1 MSLRSSTW
9 PTATNASEEDCGHQE
24 VSTTALDF
32 FLALSRLDSEEIWRV
47 GMSLGSGRRAGQ
59 GAFAFAVICEMES
72 KQLVAVKR
80 SLKLHGSLWVYQ
92 EQEFARHF
100 KEFCLELRILL
111 HDSLRSH
118 ENIINLRGIY
128 EQDVSG
134 VPSLSLV
141 LENGD
146 RGTLDCFLK
155 NDPDLVRFGT
165 QDWLGFVLE
174 CIFQLASGYE
184 TLHSLGI
191 CHGDV
196 KTTNVLVVLN
206 ESRWVYKICDFG
218 QAVVSSKIGDGS
230 VQLPHGTAIYN
241 APEIR
246 NLDGSATSSFTIAD
260 ALLTDLYSFGLL
272 VWEVLVQ
279 GEVYYKTIETHDLAT
294 PTSANIHEFLRN
306 VPQNELL
313 QYAFSAMDTQN
324 FPKSFKNLF
333 GFVVQGTLQYHPKDR
348 TNMGAIKRVLG
359 RNDDGLQP
367 LSFVH
372 DSRAQS
378 FTPSTAQ
385 VKQDV
390 EHQEDTGNDTILSWT
405 GELSLF
411 QVTFSSFGAKYNY

>member
-9 PTATNASEEDCGHQE
+9 PTATHASEEDCGHQE

-32 FLALSRLDSEEIWRV
+32 FLALARLDSEEIWRV
-47 GMSLGSGRRAGQ
+47 GMSLGSGRRVGQ

-141 LENGD
+141 LEYGD
-146 RGTLDCFLK
+146 CGTLDYFLQ
-155 NDPDLVRFGT
+155 NNPIQGEL
-165 QDWLGFVLE
+165 VLE

-196 KTTNVLVVLN
+196 KTTNVLVVSN

-230 VQLPHGTAIYN
+230 VQLPRGTAIYN

-246 NLDGSATSSFTIAD
+246 DLDGSATFSFTIAD

-279 GEVYYKTIETHDLAT
+279 GEVYYKTIQAHDLAT

-306 VPQNELL
+306 VPQNKLL

-333 GFVVQGTLQYHPKDR
+333 GFVVQETLQYHPKDR
-348 TNMGAIKRVLG
+348 TNMEAIKRVLG

-372 DSRAQS
+372 DSRAQI

-390 EHQEDTGNDTILSWT
+390 EHQEDTGNDTIPSWT